1 LDYLL
6 LGVALGFG
14 SGITPG
20 PLWAMVLKTTVRSD
34 AAAGVCVALAP
45 LLTDAVIIALAV
57 TVLEAFP
64 ATALAII
71 GSTGALFV
79 AYLSFDAFRE
89 ARTSHLPELSA
100 SGASIRRAL
109 RDGVVVNALS
119 PHPWFFWV
127 LIGGPYIVTAWEEG
141 ALHAAGFLVGFFG
154 LLVGS
159 KVVLAISLSRARRR
173 VSQRAYRGLLAAAAA
188 FLLVASLALLAEFLP
203 QVFH

>member
-1 LDYLL
+1 MGYFL
-6 LGVALGFG
+6 LGVTLGFG

-20 PLWAMVLKTTVRSD
+20 PLWAMVLKSTVRSG
-34 AAAGVCVALAP
+34 AVAGVCVALAP

-57 TVLEAFP
+57 TVLETLP
-64 ATALAII
+64 ATALAIV
-71 GSTGALFV
+71 GGTGALFV
-79 AYLSFDAFRE
+79 AYLSFHAFRE

-119 PHPWFFWV
+119 PHPWVFWV
-127 LIGGPYIVTAWEEG
+127 LIGGPYVVTAWEEG

-159 KVVLAISLSRARRR
+159 KVVLAITLSRARRR
-173 VSQRAYRGLLAAAAA
+173 VSQRAYRGLLTAAAV
-188 FLLVASLALLAEFLP
+188 LLLLASVALLAEFLP